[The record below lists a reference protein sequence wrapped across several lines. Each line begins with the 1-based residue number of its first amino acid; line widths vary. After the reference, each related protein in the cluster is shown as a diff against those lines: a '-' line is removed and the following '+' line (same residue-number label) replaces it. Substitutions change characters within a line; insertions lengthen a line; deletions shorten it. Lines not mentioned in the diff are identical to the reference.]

1 MSAEE
6 KNSPAHIGG
15 EGSQSDLSMAL
26 KFISG
31 KFVGGIYNI
40 PQDGELFIGRGSD
53 SEITIPEEMVSRKHA
68 KLIVEGHSTVYIQ
81 DLNSTNGTFIN
92 GERIKKK
99 KLSEGDR
106 ILIGT
111 SVMKL
116 VTIKEEGRERLK
128 TIADSFRS
136 PLLATDQAAAAAD
149 VAKVTKLGGIT
160 KAPATPQD
168 SEEAEARETP
178 LDIGPGMAGELDGE
192 GLTAD
197 AAVAAA
203 INEIEVPAEAF
214 DAAPDEVPDTIP
226 DEVPDTI
233 TNAAAASPPTD
244 PNPTYPMNEALKS
257 AGIIDA
263 PDNSPTGSVRITTV
277 ASVME
282 GNLGEIPL
290 TDVIQMCS
298 STKKSGV
305 LNLEWENKTANI
317 FIKNGDIIYASYHKL
332 YDMPGRKALFRLL
345 GLEQGKFILH
355 PYSDPP
361 EFAELINKPTE
372 YLIME
377 GLRRIDELHHIEK
390 ECGLQKVTL
399 KFNFPLLH
407 QLKKLKPDDL
417 DIFQMLFQPLM
428 YEMILDM
435 SPYEDLDTAQILKN
449 LLDLKYIKKA

>member
-1 MSAEE
+1 MNAEE
-6 KNSPAHIGG
+6 KNSLDHISG
-15 EGSQSDLSMAL
+15 EENGDLSMAL

-68 KLIVEGHSTVYIQ
+68 KLIVEAQNTVYIQ

-99 KLSEGDR
+99 KLTEGDR

-116 VTIKEEGRERLK
+116 VTIKEEGRARLQ

-136 PLLATDQAAAAAD
+136 PKLAGDQAAVAAD
-149 VAKVTKLGGIT
+149 AARVTKFAGVT
-160 KAPATPQD
+160 KSPATPQD
-168 SEEAEARETP
+168 SEKAEARETP
-178 LDIGPGMAGELDGE
+178 LDIGLDMAGELDGE

-197 AAVAAA
+197 AAIAAA
-203 INEIEVPAEAF
+203 INGMDE
-214 DAAPDEVPDTIP
+214 APDETPDTIA
-226 DEVPDTI
+226 DEAVTF
-233 TNAAAASPPTD
+233 PPAD
-244 PNPTYPMNEALKS
+244 PHPTYPMNDALKS
-257 AGIIDA
+257 AGIIDE
-263 PDNSPTGSVRITTV
+263 PDNSPTESVRITTV

-282 GNLGEIPL
+282 GLLGEIPL

-298 STKKSGV
+298 ATKKSGV
-305 LNLEWENKTANI
+305 MNLVWEGKTANI
-317 FIKNGDIIYASYHKL
+317 FIKDGAIIYASYHKL

-345 GLEQGKFILH
+345 GLEQGKFTLH

-361 EFAELINKPTE
+361 EFAELIHKPTE

-377 GLRRIDELHHIEK
+377 GLRRIDELRHVEK
-390 ECGLQKVTL
+390 ECGLQKTTL
-399 KFNFPLLH
+399 NFNFPLLH
-407 QLKKLKPDDL
+407 PLKKLKPDDL
-417 DIFQMLFQPLM
+417 DIFQMLFQPLL

-435 SPYEDLDTAQILKN
+435 SPHEDLDTAQILKN

>member
-1 MSAEE
+1 MEE
-6 KNSPAHIGG
+6 RNRSDHDSG
-15 EGSQSDLSMAL
+15 EEDQGDLSMAL

-68 KLIVEGHSTVYIQ
+68 KLIVEDRGSVYIQ

-99 KLSEGDR
+99 KLGEGDR

-116 VTIKEEGRERLK
+116 VTIKEESRERQQ

-136 PLLATDQAAAAAD
+136 PKLATDRSAVVAD
-149 VAKVTKLGGIT
+149 PAKVTRFGGST
-160 KAPATPQD
+160 KPPAPPED
-168 SEEAEARETP
+168 DEEAAARETP
-178 LDIGPGMAGELDGE
+178 LDFDLDMDGRLDEE

-203 INEIEVPAEAF
+203 LNGMDET
-214 DAAPDEVPDTIP
+214 PDEAPDTIP
-226 DEVPDTI
+226 YEAP
-233 TNAAAASPPTD
+233 ASPPAD
-244 PNPTYPMNEALKS
+244 AHPTYPMNEALKS
-257 AGIIDA
+257 TGIIDE

-282 GNLGEIPL
+282 GILGEIPL

-298 STKKSGV
+298 ATKKSGV
-305 LNLEWENKTANI
+305 MNLEWGGKTANI
-317 FIKNGDIIYASYHKL
+317 FIKDGAIIYASYHKL
-332 YDMPGRKALFRLL
+332 YDMPGRKAFFRLL
-345 GLEQGKFILH
+345 GLETGKFTLH

-390 ECGLQKVTL
+390 ERGLQNATL

-407 QLKKLKPDDL
+407 PLKKLKHDDL
-417 DIFQMLFQPLM
+417 DIFQMLFQPLP

-435 SPYEDLDTAQILKN
+435 SPHEDLDTAQILTN
-449 LLDLKYIKKA
+449 LLDLKYIAKA